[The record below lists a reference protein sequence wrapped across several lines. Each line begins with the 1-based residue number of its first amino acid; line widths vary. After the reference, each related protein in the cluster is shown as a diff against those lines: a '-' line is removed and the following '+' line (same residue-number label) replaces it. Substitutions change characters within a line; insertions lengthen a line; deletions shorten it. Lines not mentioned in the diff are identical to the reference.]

1 MISVNTNTGSLYA
14 RQAMSLSNRGYAAV
28 MEQLSTGKQ
37 LNRSSDNV
45 AGMAISTGMASQ
57 IKSLNQAVRNANDA
71 NSLLATADNAL
82 VQISSVLQRM
92 RELSVQSVNSSLNTQ
107 DRNSLDFEFQQLK
120 TQFGKV
126 SSTTQ
131 WNGIDVLNGVI
142 GSDWDGKF
150 NFQVGSNSD
159 QTIGVQILN
168 LEQTPAIDV
177 TGGNNRNKLFVFNSG
192 VTPWVPTN
200 FNPNNPSSYDSND
213 SGWNSATDDPFAST
227 FAAVGFDKAI
237 PQHIGNVLGSKLS
250 LKINGVEAASAVIGQ
265 AEVAAIGGAIQN
277 VYWDPRATPSPGDV
291 KIYPAGTELS
301 TTMIAKLKAA
311 LGNKAFDG
319 GFLTVDDSN
328 PHVLS
333 VGFGNTRDGG
343 ATGPGTDSTT
353 RDDNF
358 SVSFGGVN
366 GWAKVQV
373 DPEQRF
379 DLSVLDLKNETSAT
393 AQDQFNRVI
402 NAHFGNG
409 SDTADASYTVTQ
421 ADINAVD
428 GGTKLSET
436 VANWFAS
443 HLTGTG
449 IQTDSSHEKG
459 VLTVNW
465 ANPSSGGT
473 TASLRAEASL
483 PLSTA
488 VITTSQD
495 ASNALGNV
503 DSAIDL
509 LNLQRAKIGVA
520 MSAIQA
526 RSENLGAMSVNLQQ
540 SRSHIEDT
548 EYGQA
553 TSELLKQNIIQQAA
567 SAMLAQANQSPDL
580 VLLLLKSG
588 SRN

>member
-1 MISVNTNTGSLYA
+1 M
-14 RQAMSLSNRGYAAV
+14 
-28 MEQLSTGKQ
+28 
-37 LNRSSDNV
+37 
-45 AGMAISTGMASQ
+45 
-57 IKSLNQAVRNANDA
+57 
-71 NSLLATADNAL
+71 
-82 VQISSVLQRM
+82 
-92 RELSVQSVNSSLNTQ
+92 
-107 DRNSLDFEFQQLK
+107 
-120 TQFGKV
+120 
-126 SSTTQ
+126 
-131 WNGIDVLNGVI
+131 
-142 GSDWDGKF
+142 
-150 NFQVGSNSD
+150 
-159 QTIGVQILN
+159 
-168 LEQTPAIDV
+168 
-177 TGGNNRNKLFVFNSG
+177 
-192 VTPWVPTN
+192 
-200 FNPNNPSSYDSND
+200 
-213 SGWNSATDDPFAST
+213 
-227 FAAVGFDKAI
+227 
-237 PQHIGNVLGSKLS
+237 
-250 LKINGVEAASAVIGQ
+250 IGQ